1 MINKE
6 NLIDNLVNKMVDAMD
21 IDSLID
27 YYYENTVSYLED
39 LSDNELL
46 DQADTWE
53 IDTSEYE
60 ITE

>member
-6 NLIDNLVNKMVDAMD
+6 NLIDNLVNKMVDSMD

-60 ITE
+60 VNE